1 MGQSLMHRI
10 YQQLINDYDVGTA
23 DVADQ
28 VYRIYLT
35 ALAGDATASIRLA
48 ALDPERQVFHPDA
61 QPLMAQYADLVGSAI
76 QSQ

>member
-1 MGQSLMHRI
+1 MGQSLMQRI
-10 YQQLINDYDVGTA
+10 HQQLIVDYDIGTA

-35 ALAGDATASIRLA
+35 ALGGDATASQRLRDLA
-48 ALDPERQVFHPDA
+48 PERQVFHPDA
-61 QPLMAQYADLVGSAI
+61 QPLMAQYVDLVGSAI